1 MDDLASYEAWKA
13 KQQQNTVGA
22 ASVALG
28 AAADANPDQVAGDL
42 TLANE
47 FGKVT
52 GGPVPPVSLV
62 QEHRP
67 VFQSQID
74 RMRAETVLSS
84 SPRLAE
90 WLRNDPSNA
99 PLAKDDLEG
108 LSFWESLG
116 VVPRG
121 VASALPALNEGFYN
135 VAGTLASIPGKNAV
149 SDWLFSQADVSR
161 GFKSTVAGPTGGW
174 LGEQVQGAAQS
185 IGLMTPGIVATYL
198 SGGAAG
204 PAVAAA
210 YLAPGAVTQGG
221 QSARAA
227 IDAGKSPYQALL
239 YGGQDAAAEVLF
251 ERIPVGKLIGDIAQG
266 AGFGKILMG
275 QLSREVP
282 TEVAT
287 TLYQNLNQWVTLN
300 PDKPLNDF
308 LAEQPA
314 AVRDTIAQTTL
325 AVLGISG
332 AGAAVSR
339 LGRFADERARAQ
351 DAESRV
357 ALFQELSGQA
367 VNSKLRA
374 RMPDRFRQ
382 FIEHATANG
391 PVENVFVPA
400 QEFATYWQG
409 LGIDPHQVVGEM
421 EGVTPDDLD
430 AALAGGGDLRIPTA
444 TYAAKLAGTEH
455 DAFMM
460 QNMRFNPDDMTA
472 KEAAEF
478 NAKADEI
485 MQEMWAEAED
495 RAAEDQRWKAAD
507 EKIYDEFV
515 SRARAAG
522 MSTETAT
529 AAAVPVVAFYR
540 SRAARMGMDVE
551 DYLAQHALPRIE
563 GAIPQGMQWK
573 DVDGLNRMLAEA
585 RTTKLPKSA
594 GRPAA
599 DALIALG
606 GIDPNGPAAAELKAR
621 DITPKTAPGLFKR
634 GGMKSVDN
642 IPIAEVG
649 RMQHRGVDDG
659 NGYVS
664 EQAWIDALDAEHRG
678 EPWQS
683 ANDAAAAKMNAAQLD
698 DIENYL
704 NRIGMSLNNSDAE
717 IRAAIEADQNAPG
730 RMYGQGANDQPL
742 YVVHNL
748 SAEKLRHAASLGGL
762 AAPSLA
768 VARGDIGFD
777 SFGEISLIGDASLA
791 NPKTKGV
798 RIFSADVYSPRQ
810 PRARFKLD
818 RKAVRS
824 MRAVLDPVAE
834 RLGLDMRFSDDEIE
848 RDGLSAI
855 EGQMVAK
862 AAWLESIGE
871 SVHVVREDPD
881 PKPEPI
887 AGFES
892 ITGKDQWDL
901 RQSPEFVAAA
911 TENEKKKIAEAATP
925 EVAEAIRARSFGPDG
940 VILQERLVS
949 LARQVAWRNTSI
961 AEWKPTA
968 SGRVLSW
975 NTSQAIDKQIGDRIG
990 DFNGW
995 VRETFGGVT
1004 TAMFFENEAGRKKDY
1019 TLANIV
1025 KEMTKTIRNGENWNY
1040 GAGNVRAAVA
1050 PEFKSLRDV
1059 SAARGQITSEEGFGA
1074 LKDEVNNELFALADK
1089 FAPFAGPY
1097 GKEFGWGDAFSEFL
1111 RDLAKGP
1118 RAVAE
1123 CPWSDAVPP
1132 ELMDEARAFLEKLK
1146 GLPTAYFE
1154 IKMQRAVDFSE
1165 FKMAL
1170 VPSNIPA
1177 DVRKILADAGLELVE
1192 YQKGDDGTGRKA
1204 ALQKAGQKV
1213 FFQGPR
1219 GQITLAADGSSV
1231 IRLFETANLSTLH
1244 HELGHLFL
1252 SMMQNDAAG
1261 GDQGSL
1267 AELETVKGWWRENAS
1282 GVAQDGN
1289 RAMPDAKLT
1298 AEDVQRA
1305 IDTGSTGD
1313 VIKDAAIDIGMQ
1325 EQWARGYEAYLMEGK
1340 APSIELR
1347 GVFAKFR
1354 AWMISVYKQLL
1365 NLQVNINDEIR
1376 GVFDRM
1382 LATDEEIAKAKRQ
1395 TGIDDTVFATAE
1407 QMGLT
1412 ADEFERFKKLRL
1424 AAEDDAMTR
1433 VMREAMAPI
1442 RREAEKAFQEEK
1454 ARITAEVT
1462 KRINAAPSFRAFEW
1476 IVNGRWLGED
1486 APKDMPDMRLD
1497 RAALVD
1503 RYGEG
1508 VLATLSRDDVSAK
1521 GERARKAGWKRNAY
1535 AEGGMDPDEVAGWF
1549 GFDSGDALVSVLE
1562 RIPDRKQAIKDEVAA
1577 EIFKLHGDPLNDG
1590 TIEQMALDAVHAD
1603 KRAEVMAAELKAI
1616 ADVAGADVQMTAKEA
1631 KASARQ
1637 TITRMKV
1644 KDAQAAHRFLTAE
1657 RKAGQE
1663 AARLG
1668 AMVSREAVWMHAAR
1682 RKVATKAKAALRDA
1696 GTPDAV
1702 ATQIDKAN
1710 ASTANHNETVQKL
1723 IEAKRRQLIN
1733 HALYMEARNAA
1744 EEVEKAEN
1752 FIKRLNKVTMRER
1765 IAGAGRR
1772 EGAQIDYL
1780 AAIDE
1785 ILDGYD
1791 FRKSAGI
1798 GRGEQRRGAL
1808 LAYVEAMKAAGR
1820 ENELAVPADVLARS
1834 QRTPYRLLTVEELRG
1849 VVDAL
1854 KNLQHVA
1861 LRWNDLIDAQNKRAL
1876 DEAVAEVTAAI
1887 DANLPKRPPG
1897 RVRTTGEALRNTAR
1911 QYLDLVL
1918 NATTLLREMD
1928 GFKDGGPVYSTL
1940 KAPIDAAMDRLAL
1953 RKQKAAADLE
1963 ALYAVYTKDERRKMA
1978 VRRMIP
1984 SLGYS
1989 LSKWELI
1996 AIALNTGNEGNMQRL
2011 TDPEVKGS
2019 LTEAQ
2024 VKAVLGMLDERDANF
2039 VQSVW
2044 DYVGSFRDD
2053 IAARER
2059 RATGVEPAW
2068 VEASP
2073 VEIGGKKLRGGYYPL
2088 KYDPRLSARAR
2099 DDEFQETL
2107 NGLQAGRFGK
2117 AQTRRGHLEARA
2129 KSSGRD
2135 VELDMSVL
2143 HRHINQVIYDLELSE
2158 PVANVWKVLQAGSV
2172 RSALS
2177 EAGRQADFDTLEAWL
2192 LDVGTGQLAAA
2203 DLANRM
2209 ARKMKSNFT
2218 AAKLAFNLATVA
2230 SQVSGL
2236 SQTMVVV
2243 GKRDFLRGLMMWISH
2258 GGMVPSVTNGV
2269 AGVIGKRPFGSTI
2282 EDEIAAKSPFMAERM
2297 TTFNKDITDFYDD
2310 PALGPAAARWGE
2322 IKRDWIGPASFWLMT
2337 KTQWHIVD
2345 VPSWLG
2351 GYQQGLRMFGGD
2363 EAKAIAHADDI
2374 VKRAQASGLF
2384 SDRSA
2389 IERGSVSRT
2398 TRQNDVVRLFT
2409 TLGSYMFAKFNVAY
2423 ERAAKGG
2430 RVISREGV
2438 SIASVQEV
2446 ASMALDMVFLFTVEA
2461 VVMALIKGNLPGGDD
2476 DEEKGWGQFLAEETA
2491 FSVLGTMPF
2500 IRDVASFAQG
2510 FESGGAYGGLIA
2522 EIAKPF
2528 KEVAQGEIDK
2538 GLVKSII
2545 SGTGLATGLPA
2556 AQINRAVDAWWRQYL
2571 EGDDV
2576 APVEYLLGKR

>member
-161 GFKSTVAGPTGGW
+161 GLKSTVAGPTGGW

-339 LGRFADERARAQ
+339 LGRLADERARAQ

-515 SRARAAG
+515 SRSRAAG

-540 SRAARMGMDVE
+540 SRAARTGMDVE

-573 DVDGLNRMLAEA
+573 NVDGLNRLLAEA

-599 DALIALG
+599 DTLIALG
-606 GIDPNGPAAAELKAR
+606 GIDPTGPAAAELKAR

-649 RMQHRGVDDG
+649 WMQHRGVDDG

-683 ANDAAAAKMNAAQLD
+683 ENDAAAAQMNAAQLD

-704 NRIGMSLNNSDAE
+704 NRIGVTLDNTDEE

-730 RMYGQGANDQPL
+730 RMYGQG
-742 YVVHNL
+742 
-748 SAEKLRHAASLGGL
+748 
-762 AAPSLA
+762 
-768 VARGDIGFD
+768 
-777 SFGEISLIGDASLA
+777 
-791 NPKTKGV
+791 
-798 RIFSADVYSPRQ
+798 
-810 PRARFKLD
+810 
-818 RKAVRS
+818 
-824 MRAVLDPVAE
+824 
-834 RLGLDMRFSDDEIE
+834 
-848 RDGLSAI
+848 
-855 EGQMVAK
+855 
-862 AAWLESIGE
+862 
-871 SVHVVREDPD
+871 
-881 PKPEPI
+881 
-887 AGFES
+887 
-892 ITGKDQWDL
+892 
-901 RQSPEFVAAA
+901 
-911 TENEKKKIAEAATP
+911 
-925 EVAEAIRARSFGPDG
+925 
-940 VILQERLVS
+940 
-949 LARQVAWRNTSI
+949 
-961 AEWKPTA
+961 
-968 SGRVLSW
+968 
-975 NTSQAIDKQIGDRIG
+975 
-990 DFNGW
+990 
-995 VRETFGGVT
+995 
-1004 TAMFFENEAGRKKDY
+1004 
-1019 TLANIV
+1019 
-1025 KEMTKTIRNGENWNY
+1025 
-1040 GAGNVRAAVA
+1040 
-1050 PEFKSLRDV
+1050 
-1059 SAARGQITSEEGFGA
+1059 
-1074 LKDEVNNELFALADK
+1074 
-1089 FAPFAGPY
+1089 
-1097 GKEFGWGDAFSEFL
+1097 
-1111 RDLAKGP
+1111 
-1118 RAVAE
+1118 
-1123 CPWSDAVPP
+1123 
-1132 ELMDEARAFLEKLK
+1132 
-1146 GLPTAYFE
+1146 
-1154 IKMQRAVDFSE
+1154 
-1165 FKMAL
+1165 
-1170 VPSNIPA
+1170 
-1177 DVRKILADAGLELVE
+1177 
-1192 YQKGDDGTGRKA
+1192 
-1204 ALQKAGQKV
+1204 
-1213 FFQGPR
+1213 PR
-1219 GQITLAADGSSV
+1219 GQITIAADGSSV

-1340 APSIELR
+1340 APSVELR
-1347 GVFAKFR
+1347 GVFAKFW

-1462 KRINAAPSFRAFEW
+1462 KRINAAQSFRAFEW

-1562 RIPDRKQAIKDEVAA
+1562 RIPDRKQAIKDEIAA

-1637 TITRMKV
+1637 TIARMKV

-1668 AMVSREAVWMHAAR
+1668 AMVAREAVWMHASR

-1702 ATQIDKAN
+1702 ATQIDKVN

-1752 FIKRLNKVTMRER
+1752 FIKRLNKATMRER

-1820 ENELAVPADVLARS
+1820 ENELAVPADVLARA

-1928 GFKDGGPVYSTL
+1928 GFKDGGQVYSTM

-1996 AIALNTGNEGNMQRL
+1996 AIALNTGNDGNMQRL
-2011 TDPEVKGS
+2011 TDPKVNGS

-2158 PVANVWKVLQAGSV
+2158 PVANAWKVLQAGSV

-2398 TRQNDVVRLFT
+2398 TRQSDVVRLFT